1 MGGDGVGGAVGVPK
15 KSFIDHLAVL
25 AGDNFPVLASQFLS
39 WFLPSEAEQGSVG
52 KLKEVLASVLGN

>member
-1 MGGDGVGGAVGVPK
+1 MGSDGVGGAVGVPK

-25 AGDNFPVLASQFLS
+25 AGDNFPVLAPQFLS

-52 KLKEVLASVLGN
+52 KDTNFS